1 MQFKRWLRLA
11 LVLVSSG
18 LTACSGLL
26 FGVANA
32 PTYFGSQQRARD
44 VSYGPGP
51 RQQLDVYA
59 PASARQLPVVVFW
72 HGGSWATGDKADYR
86 FVGTALA
93 KHGVVAVLPNYR
105 LYPAVKFPAFIED
118 ATTAVAW
125 VQAHA
130 AEWGGDPQRIV
141 LMGHSAGAH
150 IATFVAYD
158 HGRLRR
164 AGADPAA
171 IRGVIGL
178 SGPYAL
184 DPNSDLLRTIFAAPY
199 VHEDWQPVAHIDATV
214 PPTLLVHGAKD
225 DVVNLRHAE
234 KLRDA
239 LQRAGVRVETEFYS
253 DAGHATTLA
262 AFAWVSGSRLPI
274 VEQSV
279 RFIESVTSTA
289 DVTAGRSR

>member
-1 MQFKRWLRLA
+1 MQLKRWMQ
-11 LVLVSSG
+11 LVLVLASSG

-26 FGVANA
+26 FGLANA
-32 PTYFGSQQRARD
+32 PTYFDSQQRARN
-44 VSYGPGP
+44 VSYGPEP

-59 PASARQLPVVVFW
+59 PVAARQLPIVVFW
-72 HGGSWATGDKADYR
+72 HGGSWATGDKAEYR

-93 KHGVVAVLPNYR
+93 KRGVVAVLPNYR
-105 LYPAVKFPAFIED
+105 LHPAVKFPAFIED
-118 ATTAVAW
+118 AAATIAW

-130 AEWGGDPQRIV
+130 AQWGGDPQRIV

-158 HGRLRR
+158 HGQLRR

-199 VHEDWQPVAHIDATV
+199 THEDWQPVARVDATA
-214 PPTLLVHGAKD
+214 PPTLIIHGEKD
-225 DVVNLRHAE
+225 DVVRVSHAE
-234 KLRDA
+234 KLRAA
-239 LQRAGVRVETEFYS
+239 LQRAGVRVETEFYPE
-253 DAGHATTLA
+253 AGHATTVA

-279 RFIESVTSTA
+279 HFIESVTSKA
-289 DVTAGRSR
+289 DVTASR

>member
-1 MQFKRWLRLA
+1 MRLA
-11 LVLVSSG
+11 LVLASSG

-26 FGVANA
+26 FGVANV
-32 PTYFGSQQRARD
+32 PTYFGSQQRARN
-44 VSYGPGP
+44 VSYGSEP

-59 PASARQLPVVVFW
+59 PEAARQLPIVVFW

-86 FVGTALA
+86 FVGNALA
-93 KHGVVAVLPNYR
+93 KRGVVAVLPNYR

-118 ATTAVAW
+118 AAAAVAW

-130 AEWGGDPQRIV
+130 AQRGGDPQRIV

-158 HGRLRR
+158 HGQLRR

-199 VHEDWQPVAHIDATV
+199 THQDWQPIARVDATA
-214 PPTLLVHGAKD
+214 PPTLIIHGGKD
-225 DVVNLRHAE
+225 DVVRVSHAE
-234 KLRDA
+234 KLGDA
-239 LQRAGVRVETEFYS
+239 LHRAGVRVETEFYPE
-253 DAGHATTLA
+253 AGHAATVA
-262 AFAWVSGSRLPI
+262 AFARVSGSRLPI

-279 RFIESVTSTA
+279 RFIESVTDKA
-289 DVTAGRSR
+289 GVTASR